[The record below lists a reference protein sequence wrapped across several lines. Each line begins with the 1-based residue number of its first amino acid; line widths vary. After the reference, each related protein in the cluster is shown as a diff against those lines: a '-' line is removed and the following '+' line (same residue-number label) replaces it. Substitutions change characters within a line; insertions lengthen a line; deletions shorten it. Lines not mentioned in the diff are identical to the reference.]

1 MAQPRLR
8 IHCRRQA
15 RALVFIQ
22 IKEYDLPAN
31 GWEETTLS
39 TEKMNSPADGLLGK
53 PGADRRANP
62 RKPLRTAAM
71 LTALGRQVPA
81 RTLDIS
87 KEGLGLTSDL
97 NVPVGTKCTVAF
109 SLLVGTRGHPVQLN
123 ALAVDTVM
131 SGFDGFRIGMALLSV
146 SADDRRLIEQYLA
159 G

>member
-1 MAQPRLR
+1 
-8 IHCRRQA
+8 
-15 RALVFIQ
+15 V
-22 IKEYDLPAN
+22 
-31 GWEETTLS
+31 TT
-39 TEKMNSPADGLLGK
+39 ENMKSPADAVLGK
-53 PGADRRANP
+53 PGAERRANP
-62 RKPLRTAAM
+62 RKPLRTAAV

-109 SLLVGTRGHPVQLN
+109 SLLVGAHGHPVKLN

-131 SGFDGFRIGMALLSV
+131 SGFDGFRIGLSLLSV
-146 SADDRRLIEQYLA
+146 SADDRRLIEQFLA